1 MNIIKEVTK
10 QSEKEPG
17 KVVNVRVVITNDYQ
31 LDDRTMKMLS
41 KELSALT
48 SWLLRK
54 MKEKE

>member
-17 KVVNVRVVITNDYQ
+17 KVVNVRVIITNDYRI
-31 LDDRTMKMLS
+31 DDRTMKTLS
-41 KELSALT
+41 RDLSAMA

-54 MKEKE
+54 MKEKK